1 MKIRMTTKVKITMR
15 MKMIIRMMK
24 MMIKMRRINY
34 FWFSG
39 PPNVFEQEHFGQKL
53 LVHLQFR
60 FLLMMIMM
68 QVREFYEILS

>member
-24 MMIKMRRINY
+24 MMIKMKRINH

-39 PPNVFEQEHFGQKL
+39 PPNVFEEEHF
-53 LVHLQFR
+53 
-60 FLLMMIMM
+60 
-68 QVREFYEILS
+68 